1 MIMGVSQTKIPLDT
15 IDEWYQKDTK
25 QKYLKKTILSSQGPT
40 QIQSINCINEPQS
53 QNRWNEL
60 NH

>member
-15 IDEWYQKDTK
+15 IDEWYPKDTK

-40 QIQSINCINEPQS
+40 
-53 QNRWNEL
+53 
-60 NH
+60 